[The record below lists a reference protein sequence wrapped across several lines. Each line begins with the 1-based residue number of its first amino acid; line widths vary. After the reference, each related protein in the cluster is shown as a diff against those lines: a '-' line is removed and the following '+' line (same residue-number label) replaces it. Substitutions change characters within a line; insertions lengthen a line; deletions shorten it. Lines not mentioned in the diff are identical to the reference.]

1 MSAMAK
7 NIVISLIFG
16 TLFVWIAVSGVDFE
30 VLGASLATM
39 DYLPLVPFVL
49 LIVVYHVLRVWR
61 WSLIL
66 GPAYPVSF
74 RSLFSINMVGFM
86 AINLLPAR
94 IGEVARPYL
103 LLEKENVPL
112 GAGLA
117 SVLVERM
124 LDFLT
129 MLLFLGVVVFL
140 VDLPTT
146 AVTVRGETYD
156 IIVVV
161 QRVFLV
167 AALPAVGGLIGLM
180 LFEPWMYRLLH
191 ATVGRVL
198 PGLAARSE
206 SFFRSF
212 MDNLRPLKNPRVL
225 MVQVVLTLVIWSIT
239 PMTEWLMFRVFH
251 LDHLGAGAALTVVAT
266 LLVGMLIPAP
276 PGFAGN
282 FEAFTMGGLA
292 IYGVTGGV
300 ALGYALV
307 LHWSQFLLIFLGG
320 MYFLY
325 RDEISFRSVV
335 RFSREV
341 RSGMRESPAGQKC
354 GETSKPIQGSEPA
367 P

>member
-1 MSAMAK
+1 MVK
-7 NIVISLIFG
+7 NLIISLIFG
-16 TLFVWIAVSGVDFE
+16 TLFVWIAVSGVDFK
-30 VLGASLATM
+30 VLGNALATM

-49 LIVVYHVLRVWR
+49 LIVVYHLLRVWR
-61 WSLIL
+61 WALIL
-66 GPAYPVSF
+66 GPGYRISF
-74 RSLFSINMVGFM
+74 RSLLGINMIGFM

-94 IGEVARPYL
+94 LGELVRPYL

-117 SVLVERM
+117 SVLIERM

-129 MLLFLGVVVFL
+129 MLLFLAVVVFL

-146 AVTVRGETYD
+146 TVTVRGETYD
-156 IIVVV
+156 IITVV
-161 QRVFLV
+161 QQVFLM
-167 AALPAVGGLIGLM
+167 AALPAVGGLVGLM

-198 PGLAARSE
+198 PRLARRGEA
-206 SFFRSF
+206 FFRSF

-225 MVQVVLTLVIWSIT
+225 LVQVALTLVIWSIT

-251 LDHLGAGAALTVVAT
+251 LNDLGAGAALTVVAT
-266 LLVGMLIPAP
+266 LLVGMLLPAP

-282 FEAFTMGGLA
+282 FEAFTMAGLA
-292 IYGVTGGV
+292 VYGVTGGV

-307 LHWSQFLLIFLGG
+307 LHWLQFLLIFLAG

-325 RDEISFRSVV
+325 RDKVSFRSVV
-335 RFSREV
+335 RLSREV
-341 RSGMRESPAGQKC
+341 KAGAEKVRAE
-354 GETSKPIQGSEPA
+354 GVGD
-367 P
+367 